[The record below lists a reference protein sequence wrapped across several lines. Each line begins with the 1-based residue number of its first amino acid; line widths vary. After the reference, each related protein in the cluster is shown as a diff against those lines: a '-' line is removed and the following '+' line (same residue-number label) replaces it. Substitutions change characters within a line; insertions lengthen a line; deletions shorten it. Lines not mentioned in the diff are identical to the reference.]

1 MRFCDCGTGV
11 PLPAREPRAEDWI
24 DSASDSS
31 LSAVDAGEPFAL
43 AALLTLDNV
52 DLPFGGFF
60 RLMPPEG
67 VVFLEKLAVLLLGRG
82 ATLPARD
89 TLGVPPLGVPGPI
102 EACLARPLDAA
113 GAFGSPVLT
122 RGNRFGTLLVPG
134 PAECSR

>member
-67 VVFLEKLAVLLLGRG
+67 VVFWRSWRFCCWVVAPHCLLVTHSGCR
-82 ATLPARD
+82 PW
-89 TLGVPPLGVPGPI
+89 
-102 EACLARPLDAA
+102 ACLAPLKHAWRGHWTRRA
-113 GAFGSPVLT
+113 HSEVL
-122 RGNRFGTLLVPG
+122 
-134 PAECSR
+134 C